1 MYIGGVRNTIARQTS
16 LQEPSNR
23 ARQADSRRLGQRLN
37 IILGPQAEHNRI
49 QPDGNT
55 EFQPLFGSY
64 AKLNNCDKWE
74 DDIPIAAHAEYF

>member
-1 MYIGGVRNTIARQTS
+1 MTNANPIR
-16 LQEPSNR
+16 
-23 ARQADSRRLGQRLN
+23 SRRRTIQTNTVITTRLN